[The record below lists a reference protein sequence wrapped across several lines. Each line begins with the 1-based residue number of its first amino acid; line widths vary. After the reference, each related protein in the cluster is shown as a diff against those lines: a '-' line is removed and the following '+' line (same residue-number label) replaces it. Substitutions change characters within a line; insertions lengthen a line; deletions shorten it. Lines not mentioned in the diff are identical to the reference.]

1 MRAARRGPDPGS
13 GEHGGEHPRR
23 DHGDHQHGER
33 DGQRAHPR
41 RRAALARREDRRR
54 RLRVAPQRLA
64 RGRRARVGLG
74 VLLAGVGVTAAGV
87 LIARVP
93 VAIGVAGWMLS
104 GFGIGIAYPSIGA
117 LVLAQATPGEEG
129 LVSAALQLAE
139 TVGVA
144 VFTGVGGALIAVGL
158 DRGWNDVA
166 ALAVVFA
173 GAAGVTAAGLLAGR
187 RTAVAA

>member
-1 MRAARRGPDPGS
+1 M
-13 GEHGGEHPRR
+13 
-23 DHGDHQHGER
+23 
-33 DGQRAHPR
+33 
-41 RRAALARREDRRR
+41 
-54 RLRVAPQRLA
+54 
-64 RGRRARVGLG
+64 
-74 VLLAGVGVTAAGV
+74 LLAGLGVTAAGV

-93 VAIGVAGWMLS
+93 VAIGVAGWTLS

-158 DRGWNDVA
+158 DRGWNEVA

-173 GAAGVTAAGLLAGR
+173 GAAAVTAAGLLAGR